1 MAKRSNRRSRPRNDA
16 GCMWGLISLF
26 DFRRGHPTQ
35 KLLSDKRHESNRH
48 TGTGYSRIKLDS
60 LRSSSNKHEYGSLVD
75 EIRDDQVDSVMTS
88 VKILMEEEMSQHI
101 QKKITRDN
109 LQIEDH
115 PKKSYKQRSKKLKGS
130 DAQGINLAASS
141 SLDGHESD
149 SMDLMRRSSLNFD
162 LAAFLME
169 FYGYTYQQ
177 KHADSDNKF
186 DLLPALE
193 NISPKIYNHLSEPDG
208 HVDQKISFFQK
219 NLADVSQAILSQKLM
234 VEKQLDGRWVV
245 HPKEYMDALDIL
257 NSDKE
262 LLMQLLHDP
271 NSLFHK
277 HSQCF
282 HSAQVGKLTKL
293 GSDEGLENVQLL
305 GEEIDGSRNCKE
317 SDSNQLFHKQSR
329 YNFFRKDKSKGT
341 KPSKGSPNSEALN
354 RIVVLKPSPAR
365 IPNSSIIITP
375 SSSPQ
380 SHHVLQH
387 EEHGERILSH
397 FSLKE
402 IKRRLRYMIG
412 ESRKARHV
420 ISMDGVL
427 HRIPVRSNY
436 TGVSSKL
443 INTESTVAS
452 LASSSSRDTKKP
464 SETLSLDKQ
473 NDKKNDLEECQVN
486 INSNIC
492 SSRSQFSIYEEARK
506 HLAEMLGTGADSLP
520 TTQASESLGRV
531 LSLPRDNELCPT
543 SSRQRVQDLIM
554 SSEGTGNPSLQ
565 QLEQEGATNILSL
578 ARDNLEFSSFP
589 MSMPSDDLK
598 FRILNTELV
607 DTSILE
613 LPCIGEDLNDKEI
626 LEAADTEG
634 IVWSNHL
641 DVPLES
647 RRSEIIVATEIC
659 EESAAAQGQG
669 SSEETSLTMMQSK
682 VPLSSL
688 LKENLVAP
696 ESTTEKQEQPSP
708 VSVLETFLSED
719 VTSPEPSAEEPY
731 GIQVQHQHVN
741 YEDRESYSKVIASP
755 DVNGSFR
762 DCLQDYQAMSDY
774 VKVLLEASD
783 LTNEFSE
790 RWNMTAQLLE
800 PALFDEIGIFF
811 FFLQDDPKLLF
822 DCINEVLVEIQER
835 FFKCTPWLSFIQ
847 QNVLPVPRGE
857 SLIQEVSKGLERHL
871 HIQLPKT
878 LDQVIRKDL
887 EGRSWM
893 DLRFETENTTNEV
906 CETILDDLMEET
918 VHNMWFQ
925 TLTSLEFI
933 FA

>member
-1 MAKRSNRRSRPRNDA
+1 MAKRSYRRSRPRNDA

-48 TGTGYSRIKLDS
+48 TGTGYSRIKFDS
-60 LRSSSNKHEYGSLVD
+60 LRSSSNKHEHGSLVG
-75 EIRDDQVDSVMTS
+75 EIRDDQVDSVMRS
-88 VKILMEEEMSQHI
+88 VKTLMEEEMSQHI
-101 QKKITRDN
+101 QKKITSDN
-109 LQIEDH
+109 LQIEGH
-115 PKKSYKQRSKKLKGS
+115 PKKSYKQRNKKLKSS
-130 DAQGINLAASS
+130 DAHGINLAASS
-141 SLDGHESD
+141 SLDGHQSD
-149 SMDLMRRSSLNFD
+149 SMDLTGRSSLNFD
-162 LAAFLME
+162 LASFLIE
-169 FYGYTYQQ
+169 FYGYAYQQ

-219 NLADVSQAILSQKLM
+219 NLADVSQAIISQKLM

-271 NSLFHK
+271 NSLFLK

-282 HSAQVGKLTKL
+282 HSAQVGKPITL

-305 GEEIDGSRNCKE
+305 GEEIDGSGKCKE
-317 SDSNQLFHKQSR
+317 SDSNKLFHKQSR

-375 SSSPQ
+375 CSSPQ

-402 IKRRLRYMIG
+402 IKRRLRHIIG

-436 TGVSSKL
+436 TGASSKL
-443 INTESTVAS
+443 INSESTVAS
-452 LASSSSRDTKKP
+452 LASSSSRDTKKL
-464 SETLSLDKQ
+464 SETLSLDKR
-473 NDKKNDLEECQVN
+473 NDKKIDLEECQVN
-486 INSNIC
+486 INSNIS

-520 TTQASESLGRV
+520 TTHASESLGRV
-531 LSLPRDNELCPT
+531 LSLPRYNELCPA
-543 SSRQRVQDLIM
+543 SSRQRVQELIM
-554 SSEGTGNPSLQ
+554 SSEETGNPSLH

-578 ARDNLEFSSFP
+578 ARENLEFSSFP
-589 MSMPSDDLK
+589 VSMPSDDLK
-598 FRILNTELV
+598 FHILNTELV

-613 LPCIGEDLNDKEI
+613 LPCIGEDLNNKEI
-626 LEAADTEG
+626 LEAADAEG
-634 IVWSNHL
+634 IVRSNHL

-647 RRSEIIVATEIC
+647 SRSEIIVATEIC
-659 EESAAAQGQG
+659 EESAATQGQG
-669 SSEETSLTMMQSK
+669 SSQETSLTMMQSK

-696 ESTTEKQEQPSP
+696 ESTTERQEQPSP

-719 VTSPEPSAEEPY
+719 ATSPEPSAEEPY
-731 GIQVQHQHVN
+731 GIRVQHQHVN
-741 YEDRESYSKVIASP
+741 YEDCESYSKVTASP
-755 DVNGSFR
+755 DVNDSFG
-762 DCLQDYQAMSDY
+762 DCLQDYQA
-774 VKVLLEASD
+774 
-783 LTNEFSE
+783 
-790 RWNMTAQLLE
+790 R
-800 PALFDEIGIFF
+800 
-811 FFLQDDPKLLF
+811 LLF
-822 DCINEVLVEIQER
+822 LPSAD
-835 FFKCTPWLSFIQ
+835 LSS
-847 QNVLPVPRGE
+847 V
-857 SLIQEVSKGLERHL
+857 H
-871 HIQLPKT
+871 
-878 LDQVIRKDL
+878 
-887 EGRSWM
+887 EGRVKGRRRNLAVFVHHFSPLESPR
-893 DLRFETENTTNEV
+893 DETKPTAKTGEIKFLIDDDRNPTTP
-906 CETILDDLMEET
+906 
-918 VHNMWFQ
+918 
-925 TLTSLEFI
+925 
-933 FA
+933 

>member
-1 MAKRSNRRSRPRNDA
+1 M
-16 GCMWGLISLF
+16 F
-26 DFRRGHPTQ
+26 Q
-35 KLLSDKRHESNRH
+35 
-48 TGTGYSRIKLDS
+48 
-60 LRSSSNKHEYGSLVD
+60 LVG

-88 VKILMEEEMSQHI
+88 VKTLMEEEMSQHI
-101 QKKITRDN
+101 QKKITSDN
-109 LQIEDH
+109 LQIEDN
-115 PKKSYKQRSKKLKGS
+115 PRKSYKQRSKKLKSS

-141 SLDGHESD
+141 SLDGHPSD
-149 SMDLMRRSSLNFD
+149 SMDLTRRSSLNFD
-162 LAAFLME
+162 LAAFLIE

-186 DLLPALE
+186 DLLPAVE
-193 NISPKIYNHLSEPDG
+193 NINQKIYNHLSEPDG

-219 NLADVSQAILSQKLM
+219 NLADVSQAIINQKLM

-271 NSLFHK
+271 NSLFLK

-305 GEEIDGSRNCKE
+305 GEEIDGSGKCKE

-341 KPSKGSPNSEALN
+341 KSSKESPNSKALN

-380 SHHVLQH
+380 AHHVLRH
-387 EEHGERILSH
+387 EEHSGRILSH
-397 FSLKE
+397 FTLKE
-402 IKRRLRYMIG
+402 IKRRLRHIIG

-443 INTESTVAS
+443 INSESTVAS
-452 LASSSSRDTKKP
+452 LASSSSHDAKKL
-464 SETLSLDKQ
+464 SESLSLDKR
-473 NDKKNDLEECQVN
+473 NDKKIDLEECQVN
-486 INSNIC
+486 INSNIS
-492 SSRSQFSIYEEARK
+492 SSRSQFSIYEEAKK
-506 HLAEMLGTGADSLP
+506 HLAEMLGTRADSLP
-520 TTQASESLGRV
+520 ATQTSESLGRV
-531 LSLPRDNELCPT
+531 LSLPRYNELCPT
-543 SSRQRVQDLIM
+543 VEELIM
-554 SSEGTGNPSLQ
+554 SPEETGNPSLQ

-578 ARDNLEFSSFP
+578 ARENLEFSSFP
-589 MSMPSDDLK
+589 VSMPSDDLK
-598 FRILNTELV
+598 FGILNTQLV
-607 DTSILE
+607 DTSIPE
-613 LPCIGEDLNDKEI
+613 LPCIVEDLNDKEI

-634 IVWSNHL
+634 IVQSNHS

-647 RRSEIIVATEIC
+647 SRREIIVATKIC
-659 EESAAAQGQG
+659 KESAAMQGQG
-669 SSEETSLTMMQSK
+669 SSEETSITMMQSK
-682 VPLSSL
+682 VPLNSL

-719 VTSPEPSAEEPY
+719 VTSPEPRTEEPY
-731 GIQVQHQHVN
+731 VN
-741 YEDRESYSKVIASP
+741 YEDHESYSKVTASP
-755 DVNGSFR
+755 DVNDSFR
-762 DCLQDYQAMSDY
+762 DRLQDFQARFDY
-774 VKVLLEASD
+774 VKILLEASD
-783 LTNEFSE
+783 LTTEFSE
-790 RWNMTAQLLE
+790 RWNMAAQLLE
-800 PALFDEIGIFF
+800 PSLFDEIGIFF

-822 DCINEVLVEIQER
+822 DCINEVLVEIKER
-835 FFKCTPWLSFIQ
+835 FSKCTPWLSFIQ
-847 QNVLPVPRGE
+847 QNVLPAPRGE
-857 SLIQEVSKGLERHL
+857 SLIQGVSKGLERHL
-871 HIQLPKT
+871 HIQLPNT
-878 LDQVIRKDL
+878 LDQGIRKDL

-893 DLRFETENTTNEV
+893 DLRFKTENITNEV

-918 VHNMWFQ
+918 VHDMWFQ

>member
-1 MAKRSNRRSRPRNDA
+1 MGLPQCAVAPLMRNKGGTPLLNREEGKSKSVKLKLTESKHNMRHRHEFPHRRQMIFLRRSLPFVLA
-16 GCMWGLISLF
+16 FSTGS
-26 DFRRGHPTQ
+26 P
-35 KLLSDKRHESNRH
+35 K
-48 TGTGYSRIKLDS
+48 GTGYSRIKFDS
-60 LRSSSNKHEYGSLVD
+60 LRSSSNKHEHGSLVG
-75 EIRDDQVDSVMTS
+75 EIRDDQVDSVMRS
-88 VKILMEEEMSQHI
+88 VKTLMEEEMSQHI
-101 QKKITRDN
+101 QKKITSDN
-109 LQIEDH
+109 LQIEGH
-115 PKKSYKQRSKKLKGS
+115 PKKSYKQRNKKLKSS
-130 DAQGINLAASS
+130 DAHGINLAASS
-141 SLDGHESD
+141 SLDGHQSD
-149 SMDLMRRSSLNFD
+149 SMDLTGRSSLNFD
-162 LAAFLME
+162 LASFLIE
-169 FYGYTYQQ
+169 FYGYAYQQ

-219 NLADVSQAILSQKLM
+219 NLADVSQAIISQKLM

-271 NSLFHK
+271 NSLFLK

-282 HSAQVGKLTKL
+282 HSAQVGKPITL

-305 GEEIDGSRNCKE
+305 GEEIDGSGKCKE
-317 SDSNQLFHKQSR
+317 SDSNKLFHKQSR

-375 SSSPQ
+375 CSSPQ

-402 IKRRLRYMIG
+402 IKRRLRHIIG

-436 TGVSSKL
+436 TGASSKL
-443 INTESTVAS
+443 INSESTVAS
-452 LASSSSRDTKKP
+452 LASSSSRDTKKL
-464 SETLSLDKQ
+464 SETLSLDKR
-473 NDKKNDLEECQVN
+473 NDKKIDLEECQVN
-486 INSNIC
+486 INSNIS

-520 TTQASESLGRV
+520 TTHASESLGRV
-531 LSLPRDNELCPT
+531 LSLPRYNELCPA
-543 SSRQRVQDLIM
+543 SSRQRVQELIM
-554 SSEGTGNPSLQ
+554 SSEETGNPSLH

-578 ARDNLEFSSFP
+578 ARENLEFSSFP
-589 MSMPSDDLK
+589 VSMPSDDLK
-598 FRILNTELV
+598 FHILNTELV

-613 LPCIGEDLNDKEI
+613 LPCIGEDLNNKEI
-626 LEAADTEG
+626 LEAADAEG
-634 IVWSNHL
+634 IVRSNHL

-647 RRSEIIVATEIC
+647 SRSEIIVATEIC
-659 EESAAAQGQG
+659 EESAATQGQG
-669 SSEETSLTMMQSK
+669 SSQETSLTMMQSK

-696 ESTTEKQEQPSP
+696 ESTTERQEQPSP

-719 VTSPEPSAEEPY
+719 ATSPEPSAEEPY
-731 GIQVQHQHVN
+731 GIRVQHQHVN
-741 YEDRESYSKVIASP
+741 YEDCESYSKVTASP
-755 DVNGSFR
+755 DVNDSFG
-762 DCLQDYQAMSDY
+762 DCLQDYQARFDY

-783 LTNEFSE
+783 LTNKFSE
-790 RWNMTAQLLE
+790 RWNMAAQLLE
-800 PALFDEIGIFF
+800 PSLFDEIGIFF
-811 FFLQDDPKLLF
+811 CFLQDDPKLLF
-822 DCINEVLVEIQER
+822 DCI
-835 FFKCTPWLSFIQ
+835 K
-847 QNVLPVPRGE
+847 
-857 SLIQEVSKGLERHL
+857 SL
-871 HIQLPKT
+871 
-878 LDQVIRKDL
+878 
-887 EGRSWM
+887 
-893 DLRFETENTTNEV
+893 
-906 CETILDDLMEET
+906 
-918 VHNMWFQ
+918 
-925 TLTSLEFI
+925 
-933 FA
+933 